1 VAVLPQS
8 TPPLHTPAPAVLV
21 LVPVSLGRTLPH
33 SPLLQH
39 PHPSARKS
47 ATTMYSLGQ
56 KFWQTMHVTQNCHQA
71 EYPSAYWP
79 AVLHAFMGA
88 QHSHAHVT

>member
-1 VAVLPQS
+1 MVLDCK
-8 TPPLHTPAPAVLV
+8 LWGENA
-21 LVPVSLGRTLPH
+21 
-33 SPLLQH
+33 
-39 PHPSARKS
+39 SALCRGGGVY
-47 ATTMYSLGQ
+47 YSLGQ